1 MYLFSREC
9 VVASPAA
16 MAPAKAISDYVT
28 GSRDR
33 ELALYSIAYGAAWN
47 RVTFSTWVD
56 DLAAM
61 EESTATLAADA
72 KYQELLLAFGPHV
85 SMVNDNLFNVVHST
99 STEAELTFPNV
110 VWSVTGVAKISK
122 IVEAT
127 IGGTQICD
135 AWKAATGVDA
145 TFGSAVTGQFG
156 GIGWLSGYE
165 SFADFDKAQGAARSS
180 EPWIA
185 AMVGIQDFV
194 SDELGAGV
202 STLYRKM

>member
-16 MAPAKAISDYVT
+16 MVPAKAISDYVT
-28 GSRDR
+28 VSRDR

-47 RVTFSTWVD
+47 RLTFSTWVD

-99 STEAELTFPNV
+99 STEAELKFPNV
-110 VWSVTGVAKISK
+110 VWSVTGVAKIAK

-127 IGGTQICD
+127 IGGAQICD

-165 SFADFDKAQGAARSS
+165 SFAEFDKAQGAARSS
-180 EPWIA
+180 EPWIT
-185 AMVGIQDFV
+185 AMVGIQDSV

>member
-127 IGGTQICD
+127 IGGAQICD

-165 SFADFDKAQGAARSS
+165 SFADFDNAQGAARSS

>member
-9 VVASPAA
+9 VVASPEA

-47 RVTFSTWVD
+47 RLTFSTWVD
-56 DLAAM
+56 DLATM

-72 KYQELLLAFGPHV
+72 KYLELLLAFGPHV

-127 IGGTQICD
+127 IGGAQLCD

-165 SFADFDKAQGAARSS
+165 SFAEFDKAQGAARSS
-180 EPWIA
+180 EPWIT
-185 AMVGIQDFV
+185 AMVGIQDSV

>member
-9 VVASPAA
+9 VVASPEA

-47 RVTFSTWVD
+47 RLTFSTWVD
-56 DLAAM
+56 DLATM

-72 KYQELLLAFGPHV
+72 KYLELLLAFGPHV

-99 STEAELTFPNV
+99 STDAELTFPNV
-110 VWSVTGVAKISK
+110 VWSVTGVARIAQ

-127 IGGTQICD
+127 IVGAQICD

-165 SFADFDKAQGAARSS
+165 SFAEFDKAQGAARSS
-180 EPWIA
+180 EPWIT
-185 AMVGIQDFV
+185 AMVGIQDSV